1 MENMSFFE
9 KIEIL
14 DELFYKMYRCKD
26 YIKVN
31 TFFNNIFFFH
41 LKNSSNLI
49 INKR

>member
-31 TFFNNIFFFH
+31 TFFFH